1 VNTLYGNVI
10 THVPRSTYDIAHI
23 FPNVKKMHMTINEDD
38 VPLYHYVLVDYD
50 HPNDDFNAEE
60 FVGLYQFNNYID

>member
-1 VNTLYGNVI
+1 
-10 THVPRSTYDIAHI
+10 
-23 FPNVKKMHMTINEDD
+23 MHTTINEDD